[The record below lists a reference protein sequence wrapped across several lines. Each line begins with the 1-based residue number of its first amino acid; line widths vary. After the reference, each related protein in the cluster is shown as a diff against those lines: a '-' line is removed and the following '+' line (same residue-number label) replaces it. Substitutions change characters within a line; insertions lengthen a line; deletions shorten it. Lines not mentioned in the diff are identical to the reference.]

1 MHDDHEGFPGFDPR
15 QIWKDGCAECRQR
28 ARTLPMSMLE
38 LDPEHFR
45 AAWQRAYAWEHDDDT
60 SLRLSQTELPLL
72 RQLWAIQ
79 IMLERYFGWPIG
91 RFPDFPLQGL
101 AHDLNAELIESGA
114 FVAVPAPGGLEDV
127 TGLLGTHP
135 NLDERCRFKGC
146 QFEAEETTAVVG
158 AWLRY
163 MEPPC
168 PRCGGPLVANGN
180 ATGPADALYCA
191 RCRMTAPGLLGTLN
205 VPLCHE
211 HAEVIRRALAEGCD
225 LDRCRW
231 PFGRHATTCAAYIP
245 YRTETEP

>member
-1 MHDDHEGFPGFDPR
+1 MHDDHEGFPGYDPR

-60 SLRLSQTELPLL
+60 SLNLSQTELPLL

-79 IMLERYFGWPIG
+79 IMLERYGHWPIG

-127 TGLLGTHP
+127 TGVGELLGTHP
-135 NLDERCRFKGC
+135 NLDERCRFKDC
-146 QFEAEETTAVVG
+146 EFEAEETTAVAG
-158 AWLRY
+158 AWLKYIDR
-163 MEPPC
+163 
-168 PRCGGPLVANGN
+168 
-180 ATGPADALYCA
+180 
-191 RCRMTAPGLLGTLN
+191 PGDGQN

-211 HAEVIRRALAEGCD
+211 HAEVFRRALAEGCD